1 MCMSFEIEIKEAKKN
16 PLIDR
21 KEIKFHINHPN
32 MGTPNRIDVKKKLAA
47 METADES
54 LVFIKNIRTIF
65 GQRKVNGIAAIYGN
79 QEVANQF
86 EAVYIKIRNMPKDQ
100 REEARKK
107 IKEAKKKKKRGVE
120 AA

>member
-1 MCMSFEIEIKEAKKN
+1 MSFEIEIKEAKKN

-21 KEIKFHINHPN
+21 TEIKFHINHPN
-32 MGTPNRIDVKKKLAA
+32 MGTPNRFDVKKKLAA
-47 METADES
+47 MKTADEN

-65 GQRKVNGIAAIYGN
+65 GQRKVDGVAAIYGS
-79 QEVANQF
+79 EEAANQY
-86 EAVYIKIRNMPKDQ
+86 EAVYIKIRNMPKEQ

-107 IKEAKKKKKRGVE
+107 IKDAKKKRKKGKVE